1 MFESGGQIVDPQ
13 EKLEQTSLQS
23 YYKKI
28 PVYRTGLERTMNIEP
43 MPNQVPNSTKR
54 KRMAYEEGGQIAEPP
69 AESAENKTSKEKE
82 EIKEPEIKEP
92 EIKEP
97 ANKKAKKNLTAESKT
112 DPEKEQTEKPDD
124 KQDDKVTGLAAVDQ
138 KNYNSIKNTLIKRMV
153 IVRSP
158 VKPGIVK
165 ALNVLSLGALNSI
178 QNKLGYDTLWHLAI
192 KIDLANG
199 QSWRIEKNQNISI
212 KKYTAFPDTQSVTVP
227 VSKPITLKD
236 MMNKLYK
243 KQGNKMYEYDAF
255 KANCQMF
262 VRDLLSSSG
271 LFPASVSSFVSQNT
285 PAIHK
290 SLPGYVSTVAKAVTN
305 IGAKADYLI
314 QKFFGK
320 KVFEQGGQITI

>member
-1 MFESGGQIVDPQ
+1 MLYRRKLRKVIFEAGGQIVDPAQ
-13 EKLEQTSLQS
+13 KLEEASLQS
-23 YYKKI
+23 YYKRI
-28 PVYRTGLERTMNIEP
+28 PVYRTGLERTMNVEP
-43 MPNQVPNSTKR
+43 MPNQVPVSTKR

-69 AESAENKTSKEKE
+69 AESVEDSNKKK
-82 EIKEPEIKEP
+82 PEIKEP
-92 EIKEP
+92 ENKRAKEEP
-97 ANKKAKKNLTAESKT
+97 TVESKT
-112 DPEKEQTEKPDD
+112 EPEKEQTEKPDD
-124 KQDDKVTGLAAVDQ
+124 KQDDKVTGLASVDQ
-138 KNYNSIKNTLIKRMV
+138 KNYNSIKNTLIKRIV

-158 VKPGIVK
+158 VKAGIVK

-199 QSWRIEKNQNISI
+199 QSWRVEKNQNISI
-212 KKYTAFPDTQSVTVP
+212 KKYEALPDTQSVTVP

-243 KQGNKMYEYDAF
+243 KQGDKMYEYDAF

-305 IGAKADYLI
+305 LGAKADSLI

-320 KVFEQGGQITI
+320 KLFKQGGQITI

>member
-1 MFESGGQIVDPQ
+1 MFEAGGQIVDPAQ
-13 EKLEQTSLQS
+13 KLEEASLQS

-28 PVYRTGLERTMNIEP
+28 PVYRTGLERTMNVEP
-43 MPNQVPNSTKR
+43 MPNQVPVSTKR

-69 AESAENKTSKEKE
+69 AESAEPQASKETE
-82 EIKEPEIKEP
+82 SEIKEPE
-92 EIKEP
+92 
-97 ANKKAKKNLTAESKT
+97 NKKVKEADSKT
-112 DPEKEQTEKPDD
+112 EPEKEQTEKPDD

-138 KNYNSIKNTLIKRMV
+138 KNYNTIKNTLIKRIV

-158 VKPGIVK
+158 VKAGIVK

-192 KIDLANG
+192 KLDLANG

-212 KKYTAFPDTQSVTVP
+212 KKYEALPDTQSVTVP

-243 KQGNKMYEYDAF
+243 KQGDKMYEYDAF

-262 VRDLLSSSG
+262 VRDLLSSVG

-305 IGAKADYLI
+305 IGAKADSLI

-320 KVFEQGGQITI
+320 KLFKQGGQITI

>member
-1 MFESGGQIVDPQ
+1 MFEAGGQIVDPAQ
-13 EKLEQTSLQS
+13 KLEEASLQS

-28 PVYRTGLERTMNIEP
+28 PVYRTGLERTMNVEP
-43 MPNQVPNSTKR
+43 MPNQVPVSTKR

-69 AESAENKTSKEKE
+69 AESAEPQASKETE
-82 EIKEPEIKEP
+82 SEIKEPE
-92 EIKEP
+92 
-97 ANKKAKKNLTAESKT
+97 NKKVKEADSKT
-112 DPEKEQTEKPDD
+112 EPEKEQTEKPDD

-138 KNYNSIKNTLIKRMV
+138 KNYNTIKNTLIKRIV

-158 VKPGIVK
+158 VKAGIVK

-192 KIDLANG
+192 KLDLANG

-212 KKYTAFPDTQSVTVP
+212 KKYEALPDTQSVTVP
-227 VSKPITLKD
+227 VSKPITLKN

-243 KQGNKMYEYDAF
+243 KQGDKMYEYDAF

-262 VRDLLSSSG
+262 VRDLLSSVG

-305 IGAKADYLI
+305 IGAKADSLI

-320 KVFEQGGQITI
+320 KLFKQGGQITI

>member
-1 MFESGGQIVDPQ
+1 MFEAGGQIVDPAQ
-13 EKLEQTSLQS
+13 KLEEASLQS

-28 PVYRTGLERTMNIEP
+28 PVYRTGLERTMNVEP
-43 MPNQVPNSTKR
+43 MPNQVPVSTKR

-69 AESAENKTSKEKE
+69 AAE
-82 EIKEPEIKEP
+82 EPEIKEP
-92 EIKEP
+92 D
-97 ANKKAKKNLTAESKT
+97 NKKAKEEATTEPKT
-112 DPEKEQTEKPDD
+112 EPKTEPEKEQSEKPDD

-138 KNYNSIKNTLIKRMV
+138 KNYNSIKNTLIKRIV

-199 QSWRIEKNQNISI
+199 QSWRVEKNQNISI
-212 KKYTAFPDTQSVTVP
+212 KKYEALPDTQSVTVP

-243 KQGNKMYEYDAF
+243 KQGDKMYEYDAF

-305 IGAKADYLI
+305 LGAKADSLI

-320 KVFEQGGQITI
+320 KLFKQGGQITI

>member
-1 MFESGGQIVDPQ
+1 MFETGGQIVDPGQ
-13 EKLEQTSLQS
+13 RLEEASLQS

-28 PVYRTGLERTMNIEP
+28 PVYRTGLERTMNVEP
-43 MPNQVPNSTKR
+43 MPHQVPVSTKR

-69 AESAENKTSKEKE
+69 AESAEPQASKETE
-82 EIKEPEIKEP
+82 SEIKEPE
-92 EIKEP
+92 
-97 ANKKAKKNLTAESKT
+97 NKKVKEADSKT
-112 DPEKEQTEKPDD
+112 EPEKEQTEKLDD

-138 KNYNSIKNTLIKRMV
+138 KNYNTIKNTLIKRIV

-158 VKPGIVK
+158 VKAGIVK

-192 KIDLANG
+192 KLDLANG

-212 KKYTAFPDTQSVTVP
+212 KKYEALPDTQSVTVP

-243 KQGNKMYEYDAF
+243 KQGDKMYEYDAF

-262 VRDLLSSSG
+262 VRDLLSSVG

-305 IGAKADYLI
+305 IGAKADSLI

-320 KVFEQGGQITI
+320 KLFKQGGQITI

>member
-1 MFESGGQIVDPQ
+1 MLYRRKLRKVMFEAGGQIVDPAQ
-13 EKLEQTSLQS
+13 KLEEASLQS

-28 PVYRTGLERTMNIEP
+28 PVYRTGLERTMNVEP
-43 MPNQVPNSTKR
+43 MPNQVPVSTKR

-69 AESAENKTSKEKE
+69 AESAEPQASKETE
-82 EIKEPEIKEP
+82 SEIKEPE
-92 EIKEP
+92 
-97 ANKKAKKNLTAESKT
+97 NKKVKEADSKT
-112 DPEKEQTEKPDD
+112 EPEKEQTEKPDD

-138 KNYNSIKNTLIKRMV
+138 KNYNTIKNTLIKRIV

-158 VKPGIVK
+158 VKAGIVK

-192 KIDLANG
+192 KLDLANG

-212 KKYTAFPDTQSVTVP
+212 KKYEALPDTQSVTVP
-227 VSKPITLKD
+227 VSKPITLKN

-243 KQGNKMYEYDAF
+243 KQGDKMYEYDAF

-262 VRDLLSSSG
+262 VRDLLSSVG

-305 IGAKADYLI
+305 IGAKADSLI

-320 KVFEQGGQITI
+320 KLFKQGGQITI

>member
-1 MFESGGQIVDPQ
+1 MLYRRKLRKVMFEAGGQIVDPAQ
-13 EKLEQTSLQS
+13 KLEEASLQS

-28 PVYRTGLERTMNIEP
+28 PVYRTGLERTMNVEP
-43 MPNQVPNSTKR
+43 MPNQVPVSTKR

-69 AESAENKTSKEKE
+69 AESAEPQASKETE
-82 EIKEPEIKEP
+82 SEIKEPE
-92 EIKEP
+92 
-97 ANKKAKKNLTAESKT
+97 NKKVKEADSKT
-112 DPEKEQTEKPDD
+112 EPEKEQTEKPDD

-138 KNYNSIKNTLIKRMV
+138 KNYNTIKNTLIKRIV

-158 VKPGIVK
+158 VKAGIVK

-192 KIDLANG
+192 KLDLANG

-212 KKYTAFPDTQSVTVP
+212 KKYEALPDTQSVTVP

-243 KQGNKMYEYDAF
+243 KQGDKMYEYDAF

-262 VRDLLSSSG
+262 VRDLLSSVG

-305 IGAKADYLI
+305 IGAKADSLI

-320 KVFEQGGQITI
+320 KLFKQGGQITI

>member
-1 MFESGGQIVDPQ
+1 MLYRRKVRKLMFEAGGQVVDPGQ
-13 EKLEQTSLQS
+13 KLEEIGLQN

-28 PVYRTGLERTMNIEP
+28 PVYRTGLERTMNAEP
-43 MPNQVPNSTKR
+43 MPNQVPVSTKR

-69 AESAENKTSKEKE
+69 AETVDSNQ
-82 EIKEPEIKEP
+82 KEPEIKEP
-92 EIKEP
+92 ES
-97 ANKKAKKNLTAESKT
+97 KKAKEEPTAESKPA
-112 DPEKEQTEKPDD
+112 PEKEQTEKTDD
-124 KQDDKVTGLAAVDQ
+124 KQDDQVTGLAAVDQ
-138 KNYNSIKNTLIKRMV
+138 KNYNSIKNTLIKRIV

-199 QSWRIEKNQNISI
+199 QSWRVEKNQNISI
-212 KKYTAFPDTQSVTVP
+212 KKYEALPDTQSVTVP

-243 KQGNKMYEYDAF
+243 KQGDKMYEYDAF

-305 IGAKADYLI
+305 LGAKADSLI

-320 KVFEQGGQITI
+320 KLFKQGGQITI

>member
-1 MFESGGQIVDPQ
+1 MLYRRKLRKVIFEAGGQIVDPAQ
-13 EKLEQTSLQS
+13 KLEEASLQS

-28 PVYRTGLERTMNIEP
+28 PVYRTGLERTMNVEP
-43 MPNQVPNSTKR
+43 MPNQVPVSTKR

-69 AESAENKTSKEKE
+69 AESAEPQASKETE
-82 EIKEPEIKEP
+82 SEIKEPE
-92 EIKEP
+92 
-97 ANKKAKKNLTAESKT
+97 NKKVKEADSKT
-112 DPEKEQTEKPDD
+112 EPEKEQTEKPDD

-138 KNYNSIKNTLIKRMV
+138 KNYNTIKNTLIKRIV

-158 VKPGIVK
+158 VKAGIVK

-199 QSWRIEKNQNISI
+199 QSWRVEKNQNISI
-212 KKYTAFPDTQSVTVP
+212 KKYEALPDTQSVTVP

-243 KQGNKMYEYDAF
+243 KQGDKMYEYDAF

-305 IGAKADYLI
+305 LGAKADSLI

-320 KVFEQGGQITI
+320 KLFKQGGQITI